1 MKRAAI
7 FGSLVDLKNVN
18 SHKCVRMTIDIPAEK
33 AAEIVTIFG
42 WPTQAEPVPVAIA
55 RMVGEEQK
63 TLEPKASSRSLSQQ
77 AGALC
82 ANPVFWAFMKA
93 ANAEECAEFVRHD
106 CDVESR
112 SEIKTGTRAGN
123 AWLDLV
129 SAFRGWEAAER
140 AGVPQ
145 P

>member
-1 MKRAAI
+1 MAK
-7 FGSLVDLKNVN
+7 LVFKATI
-18 SHKCVRMTIDIPAEK
+18 HGVRTLPSRKVVQIVVEAPIEELAHIASVAEHG
-33 AAEIVTIFG
+33 A
-42 WPTQAEPVPVAIA
+42 WVAVA
-55 RMVGEEQK
+55 R
-63 TLEPKASSRSLSQQ
+63 LEPPGKEEPADKPARAKSLSQQ

-112 SEIKTGTRAGN
+112 SEIKTGTRAGA

-129 SAFRGWEAAER
+129 SAFHGWEAAER

>member
-55 RMVGEEQK
+55 RMVREEQK
-63 TLEPKASSRSLSQQ
+63 APEAKASSRSLSQQ

-82 ANPVFWAFMKA
+82 ASPVFRAFFGA
-93 ANAEECAEFVRHD
+93 ATEDECAQRVREW

-112 SEIKTGTRAGN
+112 GEIKAETRAGK

-129 SAFRGWEAAER
+129 QRFHGWEQAEK
-140 AGVPQ
+140 AGVYHP
-145 P
+145 